1 MTSSTQEEE
10 ENLDHSA
17 TIVDA
22 NTQKTIDSIKNTASN
37 IREGSSK
44 VRDTV
49 RTLRQSGAINELIYA
64 VQEAMIVPRD
74 TTREISETAR
84 RARDRGVIRDTASA
98 IDETTNA

>member
-10 ENLDHSA
+10 NLDHST

-37 IREGSSK
+37 IREGSNK

-49 RTLRQSGAINELIYA
+49 RTLRQSGVINELVYA
-64 VQEAMIVPRD
+64 VKEAMI
-74 TTREISETAR
+74 AR
-84 RARDRGVIRDTASA
+84 T
-98 IDETTNA
+98 

>member
-64 VQEAMIVPRD
+64 VQEAMITARD

-84 RARDRGVIRDTASA
+84 
-98 IDETTNA
+98 E